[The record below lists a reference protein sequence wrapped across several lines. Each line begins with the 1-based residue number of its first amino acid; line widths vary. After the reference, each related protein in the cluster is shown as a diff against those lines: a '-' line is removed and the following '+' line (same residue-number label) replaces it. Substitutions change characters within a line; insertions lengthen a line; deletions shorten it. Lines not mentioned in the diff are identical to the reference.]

1 MSKRRFN
8 IYISEE
14 TANVLKQKF
23 EDETGQVDN
32 LSGAITYL
40 AKKIKKRGKVRSN

>member
-1 MSKRRFN
+1 MKKKPFN

-23 EDETGQVDN
+23 EQETGIKGN

-40 AKKIKKRGKVRSN
+40 AHEIKKTKKSSRG